1 MAETLTAADHPAE
14 PEQSKAER
22 AYAVIC
28 LVSLLLV
35 VVLMMLDGIGVWSVL
50 PMLVG
55 GVAFLL
61 RWRSGP
67 PLVLFT
73 FLLMAPTHSRV
84 GGESDTFLSA
94 LGGWS
99 ELGPGRRIGQSLA
112 LEDVVLCAALLT
124 YTAACY
130 RTLALGHS
138 IFPPDTR
145 RRRPAPGQ
153 PAKRGPPPLVP
164 RPGEAAGQLELPIL
178 FGTLIA
184 SIVGGLL
191 LWVFSGFM
199 PRWLELSPAVWRN
212 AGYFWVGLLAVSLSL
227 AFLRYQGRRRAPREE
242 NLLYLQ
248 DQLWRQTRYEQ
259 GVINRWL
266 AWARQRGQ
274 RRKEQ

>member
-1 MAETLTAADHPAE
+1 MPETLIPAVQPAE
-14 PEQSKAER
+14 PEQGKHER

-35 VVLMMLDGIGVWSVL
+35 VVLMMLAGIGVWSVL

-73 FLLMAPTHSRV
+73 FLIMAPTHFRS
-84 GGESDTFLSA
+84 GAESDTFVSA

-99 ELGPGRRIGQSLA
+99 DMGPGRRIDHSLR

-130 RTLALGHS
+130 RALALGHS
-138 IFPPDTR
+138 IFPPDKRRTR
-145 RRRPAPGQ
+145 ALTRK
-153 PAKRGPPPLVP
+153 PAKREPPPLVP
-164 RPGEAAGQLELPIL
+164 RPGEGADQLELPIL
-178 FGTLIA
+178 FGTLIT
-184 SIVGGLL
+184 SVVGGLL
-191 LWVFSGFM
+191 LWVFSGFT
-199 PRWLELSPAVWRN
+199 PQWLELSPAVWRN
-212 AGYFWVGLLAVSLSL
+212 AGYFWVCLLAVSLCL

-248 DQLWRQTRYEQ
+248 DQLWQQTRYEQ

-274 RRKEQ
+274 RRKEK